1 MGVSVT
7 AVHRLSSLDLCG
19 ISHSGGLVRTDVV
32 GKEKAWIGRGLFS
45 SLVLRPLRFPPVLTW
60 LGFYNSPGRV
70 TSRNSSPPPA
80 VFFFTGRVGVVVT
93 VEHLSSS
100 QLERQDQSMIYG
112 NICKMQSSGWCFQSW
127 NRHCLTGDWKEKVLG
142 GVYGVHA
149 GIHAKGGA
157 RERGISLRPLRSALG
172 KSEIWS
178 GEDALLL
185 FNISV
190 TSNFATRR
198 SLKQKVALQHISW
211 AS

>member
-142 GVYGVHA
+142 GGLWSPRWYPRQRRRTWAWDFFKATPV
-149 GIHAKGGA
+149 GIGEK
-157 RERGISLRPLRSALG
+157 RDLIWRRRSA
-172 KSEIWS
+172 
-178 GEDALLL
+178 A
-185 FNISV
+185 F
-190 TSNFATRR
+190 
-198 SLKQKVALQHISW
+198 QHFCDV
-211 AS
+211 